1 MSETNR
7 FSVNTIFLD
16 DERVIARDY
25 ELVVD
30 EEHIRTVYGELA
42 PGLFVV
48 VDDLRSQSLDAWRE
62 QLRLIA
68 NASFKADPEL
78 APDSYN
84 RETSHA
90 AIVEVFAGVSEQGLG
105 FPLIKLLSED
115 VGSLEEGGVLVAVA
129 LSKASTI
136 VLNESNWLWVSPNR
150 EVEDGDFHLVAIT
163 DITHP
168 LIIKSQGSYIIATS
182 RVDLPF
188 DDEIE
193 EYLQMYPDLQQYS
206 NYLTGKQ

>member
-1 MSETNR
+1 MSETKR

-16 DERVIARDY
+16 DEGVIARDY
-25 ELVVD
+25 EFLVD
-30 EEHIRTVYGELA
+30 GEHIRTVYGELA
-42 PGLFVV
+42 PGQFVV

-62 QLRLIA
+62 QLRSVA

-90 AIVEVFAGVSEQGLG
+90 ATALVFAGVSEQGLS

-115 VGSLEEGGVLVAVA
+115 VGGLEEGGVLVAVA
-129 LSKASTI
+129 LSKDSAI
-136 VLNESNWLWVSPNR
+136 VLNESNWLWVSPNP
-150 EVEDGDFHLVAIT
+150 EEKDGDYHLVAIT
-163 DITHP
+163 DSTHP
-168 LIIKSQGSYIIATS
+168 LIIESEGNYIIATS
-182 RVDLPF
+182 RVDLPL